1 MGREISYGFISEVC
15 FEFLEDPMLDV
26 SEVSRCLCLWEEFL
40 E

>member
-15 FEFLEDPMLDV
+15 LEFLEDLALGV
-26 SEVSRCLCLWEEFL
+26 SEVSCCACLWEEFL